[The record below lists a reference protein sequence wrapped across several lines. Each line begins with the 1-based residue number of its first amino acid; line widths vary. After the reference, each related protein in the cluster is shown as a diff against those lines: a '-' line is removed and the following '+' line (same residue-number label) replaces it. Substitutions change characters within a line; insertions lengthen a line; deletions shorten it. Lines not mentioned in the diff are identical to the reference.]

1 LLQQKIVSDVKICT
15 EILQLLKFYLLFI
28 CFNELNKGLAFL
40 IKTVCVLHSFSKMK
54 SILCLTGK
62 WSNNHCHCRMECFTW
77 MSTNAVLF
85 FVLSLSCFASFEL
98 CTLNYFYHLQW

>member
-28 CFNELNKGLAFL
+28 FFNELNKGLVFL
-40 IKTVCVLHSFSKMK
+40 IKIVCVLHSFSKMK

-62 WSNNHCHCRMECFTW
+62 
-77 MSTNAVLF
+77 
-85 FVLSLSCFASFEL
+85 
-98 CTLNYFYHLQW
+98 